1 MGLQL
6 KLFSIYILALALSGC
21 IVAIFLQ
28 EIKVIHEIE
37 SEKDEMRRQYSVMD
51 DVRSRVI
58 ELYAIG
64 EYVLGWDENDYAIYR
79 TKRLAADSVLVSVKP
94 FCIGSSAYG
103 KVDNLRSLLAEK
115 ESLPIS
121 L

>member
-28 EIKVIHEIE
+28 EIKVIREIE
-37 SEKDEMRRQYSVMD
+37 SDKDAMRRQYSVME

-58 ELYAIG
+58 ELYATG
-64 EYVLGWDENDYAIYR
+64 EYVLGWDENDYDIYR
-79 TKRLAADSVLVSVKP
+79 ETSAKHVVIFAITQSQVSNSVTSVINP
-94 FCIGSSAYG
+94 
-103 KVDNLRSLLAEK
+103 
-115 ESLPIS
+115 
-121 L
+121 